1 LSPNDQRLGSVLAA
15 LRISGA
21 KRVLDLGE
29 NEMPYPWNRG
39 DWVWH
44 KSLRLKI
51 RVKVIVRPGREDEV
65 VLCDWFTLAGYET
78 ASFKP
83 QELEDYAKQ
92 DYP

>member
-1 LSPNDQRLGSVLAA
+1 
-15 LRISGA
+15 
-21 KRVLDLGE
+21 
-29 NEMPYPWNRG
+29 MPYPWKRG

-44 KSLRLKI
+44 KSLRIKA
-51 RVKVIVRPGREDEV
+51 RVKALVRRGHDNEV

-78 ASFKP
+78 ASFRP